1 MFTTRKINTY
11 TLAQRRT
18 AMIDAKSE
26 RAIETSPRA
35 NETLNK
41 LESDG
46 YVFLK
51 NVIPISLI
59 KSAHNYASELLN
71 CEVNSQS
78 IIEAMSELESV
89 DKDKFYNFCKQMGQ
103 IVSSTQIALL
113 PEILETIKNAL
124 KTQNVYLTDRAVFF
138 NKIDVTRLQYDWH
151 SEKSYFPNA
160 NEVITLWYPWLHN
173 VSELNGTMVLAEASH
188 KKEHIAERIP
198 VKNGLTQMKI
208 KEESLKEFRFVNCDL
223 NVGDAVLFKLNL
235 VHKTGPNTSGIPRS
249 TLITRFTDFQ
259 GKFNSGWETSN

>member
-1 MFTTRKINTY
+1 MT
-11 TLAQRRT
+11 
-18 AMIDAKSE
+18 DAKIE
-26 RAIETSPRA
+26 RERERETSLR
-35 NETLNK
+35 NSEILNK
-41 LESDG
+41 LESYG

-59 KSAHNYASELLN
+59 NSSQSYASELLN
-71 CEVNSQS
+71 CEVNPQS
-78 IIEAMSELESV
+78 IIRAMSKLESA
-89 DKDKFYNFCKQMGQ
+89 DSDKFYNFSKQMGH
-103 IVSSTQIALL
+103 IVSSIQIALL
-113 PEILETIKNAL
+113 PEILEIIKNTL
-124 KTQNVYLTDRAVFF
+124 KTQNVYLTDSAVFF

-151 SEKSYFPNA
+151 SEKSYYPSA

-208 KEESLKEFRFVNCDL
+208 KEENLKEFRFVNCDL

-259 GKFNSGWETSN
+259 GQFNSEWETN